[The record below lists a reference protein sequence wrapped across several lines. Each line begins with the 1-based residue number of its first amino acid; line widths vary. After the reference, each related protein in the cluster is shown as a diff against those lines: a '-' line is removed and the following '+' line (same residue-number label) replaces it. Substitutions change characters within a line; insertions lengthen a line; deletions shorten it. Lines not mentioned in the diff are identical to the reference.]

1 MTAYVHVNLRIKDP
15 ARQAAL
21 VPRFQAALQAAGGR
35 ILHFG
40 PVAQMLEGDVAP
52 LPMAGIFEFATLAD
66 ALAFYH
72 SPEYAP
78 IKVERDAAQEARVDQ
93 SHRFDNRVLHE
104 RIEHLDIASAHIGD
118 VAGHQDKAPHTGR
131 RSQGPISL
139 VLVHRRLPGCQVSP
153 ASQRQGRGPSFYDAP
168 NPFASQTSSWR

>member
-21 VPRFQAALQAAGGR
+21 APRFQAALQAAGGR

-40 PVAQMLEGDVAP
+40 PVVQMLEGDVAP

-66 ALAFYH
+66 ALAFYQ

-78 IKVERDAAQEARVDQ
+78 IKVERDAAQEARMFVVD
-93 SHRFDNRVLHE
+93 
-104 RIEHLDIASAHIGD
+104 
-118 VAGHQDKAPHTGR
+118 AG
-131 RSQGPISL
+131 
-139 VLVHRRLPGCQVSP
+139 
-153 ASQRQGRGPSFYDAP
+153 
-168 NPFASQTSSWR
+168 